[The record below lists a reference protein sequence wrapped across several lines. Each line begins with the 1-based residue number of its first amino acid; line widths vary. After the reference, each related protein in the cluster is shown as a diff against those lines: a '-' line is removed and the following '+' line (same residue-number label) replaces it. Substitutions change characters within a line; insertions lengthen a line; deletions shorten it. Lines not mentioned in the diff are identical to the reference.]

1 MYMKR
6 KITIMLSALSVAL
19 TAWAQSD
26 KATVVTVSGTV
37 ADSLTH
43 DGEPYATVR
52 IMRTDTAATVLKTV
66 LTDGSGRFSMR
77 LEERGEM
84 MLTVSSMGH
93 GTLTRRF
100 TAADGVRAVPLDT
113 LFLAA
118 GGHELRQVVVKAQKP
133 LVKADIDKIA
143 YSIEDD
149 PDSHTN
155 SVLEMLRKVPMVTV
169 DGEDNIKVNGKSS
182 FKVYVNGRPNKMMSD
197 NPKDVL
203 KSLPANTVKRIEV
216 ITNPGP
222 KYDAEGVGGVINII
236 TTEGRGL
243 EGYTVTMS
251 GEGFNLGGSAGVFGT
266 IKKGGLTVSARYN
279 FAHISKDGSSNGS
292 TMKALGNLTD
302 ASSDI
307 VSETENDIRV
317 KFHSA
322 AMEASYEIDT
332 LRLVSAEFSMWGN
345 DGRSNTVNTASATS
359 PLTGAGLYSY
369 GQMNRSADSYFSI
382 NGGVD
387 YQRSFA
393 GVKDRMLTVSYRLSM
408 TPSESDMT
416 VDYRNMKTTSDW
428 QDFTDALRNQWT
440 DGSHGTTEHTA
451 QADFTTPIARIHT
464 LETGVKYIYRNN
476 RSEDDRYERA
486 IGTEDAFEPDVDH
499 SSHYRHRNDIVA
511 AYAGYGLNVGR
522 WSGRLGL
529 RYEHTTQKVSYLLGR
544 GSDFR
549 KDFDDL
555 VPSGSIG
562 YKLTDMQNLRLGYNM
577 RIYRPGISYLNPYF
591 DDKNPMAVSQG
602 NPDLV
607 SEKTHSLNLTYSNFT
622 QKVNMNLSAGYSFAN
637 NSIESF
643 SEMVEDVTL
652 VPLGLQNPTG
662 KNVMYTTYRNIG
674 HTRSV
679 DLSAYFNWNVTS
691 ALRVYANL
699 SGSYSYYDDGHGL
712 RNDGWNMFTYGGTQL
727 SLPKDWRFSFNIFY
741 MTPPVSLQGKTGE
754 WLNYGMNVSKS
765 FLKKRL
771 TVSAFAQNPFK
782 ECWRNSSFVET
793 PTFRSENWSMN
804 PVRRYGVSVSFRI
817 GELSAGVKKAER
829 SISND
834 DVKSGG
840 EKKSSL

>member
-1 MYMKR
+1 MIR
-6 KITIMLSALSVAL
+6 KITIMLSMLSFAL
-19 TAWAQSD
+19 TAGAQGG
-26 KATVVTVSGTV
+26 KATALTVSGTV

-43 DGEPYATVR
+43 EGEPYATVR
-52 IMRTDTAATVLKTV
+52 IMRTDTAGTVLKTV
-66 LTDGSGRFSMR
+66 LTDAAGRFSIR

-84 MLTVSSMGH
+84 MVSVSSMGH
-93 GTLTRRF
+93 GTLTQRF
-100 TAADGVRAVPLDT
+100 TAADGVRTVPLDT
-113 LFLAA
+113 IFLAA
-118 GGHELRQVVVKAQKP
+118 GGHELQQVVVKAQKP

-149 PDSHTN
+149 PDAQTN
-155 SVLEMLRKVPMVTV
+155 TVLEMLRKVPMVTV

-243 EGYTVTMS
+243 EGYTVTTS
-251 GEGFNLGGSAGVFGT
+251 ANGFNLGGSAGIFGT
-266 IKKGGLTVSARYN
+266 VKKGGLTVSARYN
-279 FAHISKDGSSNGS
+279 YAHVSRDGIRNGS
-292 TMKALGNLTD
+292 TMKALGSLTG
-302 ASSDI
+302 ASSDV
-307 VSETENDIRV
+307 VSENNNDMRV
-317 KFHSA
+317 NFHSA
-322 AMEASYEIDT
+322 SMEASYEIDT

-345 DGRSNTVNTASATS
+345 NLHSNTANTTSATS

-369 GQMNRSADSYFSI
+369 GQTNRSATSYFSI

-387 YQRSFA
+387 YQRGFA
-393 GVKDRMLTVSYRLSM
+393 GVKDRLLTLSYRLST
-408 TPSESDMT
+408 TPSTSDMT
-416 VDYRNMKTTSDW
+416 VNYEDMKTTEDW
-428 QDFTDALRNQWT
+428 RNFTDALRNQWT

-451 QADFTTPIARIHT
+451 QADFTTPIAKIHT

-486 IGTEDAFEPDVDH
+486 VGTEEAFAPDADH
-499 SSHYRHRNDIVA
+499 SSHYRHRNDIMA

-549 KDFDDL
+549 KDFDDF
-555 VPSGSIG
+555 VPSASIG

-591 DDKNPMAVSQG
+591 DDKNPVAISQG

-607 SEKTHSLNLTYSNFT
+607 SEKTHSFDVTYSNFT
-622 QKVNMNLSAGYSFAN
+622 QKVNMNFSAGYSFAN

-652 VPLGLQNPTG
+652 VPLGLQNPAG

-679 DLSAYFNWNVTS
+679 DLSAYVNWNVTS

-699 SGSYSYYDDGHGL
+699 SGSYSRYDDGQGL
-712 RNDGWNMFTYGGTQL
+712 KNDGWDMFTYGGAQL

-741 MTPPVSLQGKTGE
+741 MTPPVSLQGKDGN
-754 WLNYGMNVSKS
+754 WMDYGLNVSKS
-765 FLKKRL
+765 FMKKRL
-771 TVSAFAQNPFK
+771 TVSAFAQTPFK
-782 ECWRNSSFVET
+782 EYWRNSSFVET
-793 PTFRSENWSMN
+793 PTFRSDDWSMN

-817 GELSAGVKKAER
+817 GELKAGVKKANR

-834 DVKSGG
+834 DVKSG
-840 EKKSSL
+840 EDKKSSF

>member
-1 MYMKR
+1 MIR
-6 KITIMLSALSVAL
+6 KITIMLSMLSVAM
-19 TAWAQSD
+19 AAGAQGG
-26 KATVVTVSGTV
+26 KATALTVSGTV

-43 DGEPYATVR
+43 EGEPYATVR
-52 IMRTDTAATVLKTV
+52 IMRTDTAGTVLKTV
-66 LTDGSGRFSMR
+66 LTDAAGRFSMR

-84 MLTVSSMGH
+84 MVSVSSMGH
-93 GTLTRRF
+93 GTLTQRF
-100 TAADGVRAVPLDT
+100 TAADGVRTVPMDT

-118 GGHELRQVVVKAQKP
+118 GGHELQQVVVKAQKP

-149 PDSHTN
+149 PDAQTN
-155 SVLEMLRKVPMVTV
+155 TVLEMLRKVPMVTV

-222 KYDAEGVGGVINII
+222 KYDAEGVGGIINII

-243 EGYTVTMS
+243 EGYTVTTS
-251 GEGFNLGGSAGVFGT
+251 ADVFNLGGSAGVFGT

-279 FAHISKDGSSNGS
+279 YAHISRDGIISGS
-292 TMKALGNLTD
+292 TMKALGNLTE
-302 ASSDI
+302 ASSD
-307 VSETENDIRV
+307 VVTESENDVRV
-317 KFHSA
+317 NFHSA
-322 AMEASYEIDT
+322 SMEASYEIDT

-345 DGRSNTVNTASATS
+345 NQHFNTPNTLSATS
-359 PLTGAGLYSY
+359 PLTGAGLYSF
-369 GQMNRSADSYFSI
+369 GQTTRSATSYFSI

-387 YQRSFA
+387 YQRGFA
-393 GVKDRMLTVSYRLSM
+393 GVKDRLLTVSYRLST
-408 TPSESDMT
+408 TPSTSDLT
-416 VDYRNMKTTSDW
+416 INYENMKTTSDW
-428 QDFTDALRNQWT
+428 QDFTDALRDQWT

-486 IGTEDAFEPDVDH
+486 VGSEEAFLPDADH
-499 SSHYRHRNDIVA
+499 SSHYRHRNDIMA

-555 VPSGSIG
+555 VPSASIG

-577 RIYRPGISYLNPYF
+577 RIYRPSISYLNPYF
-591 DDKNPMAVSQG
+591 NDKNPMAISQG

-643 SEMVEDVTL
+643 SEMVKDVTL

-679 DLSAYFNWNVTS
+679 DLSAYVNWNVTS

-699 SGSYSYYDDGHGL
+699 SGSYTYYDDGQGL
-712 RNDGWNMFTYGGTQL
+712 RNDGWDMFTYGGAQL
-727 SLPKDWRFSFNIFY
+727 SLPKDWRFSLNIFY
-741 MTPPVSLQGKTGE
+741 MTPPVSLQGKDGK
-754 WLNYGMNVSKS
+754 WMDYGLNVSKS
-765 FLKKRL
+765 FMKKRL

-782 ECWRNSSFVET
+782 EYWRNSSFVET
-793 PTFRSENWSMN
+793 PTFRSDRWTMN
-804 PVRRYGVSVSFRI
+804 VIQRYGVSVSFRI
-817 GELSAGVKKAER
+817 GELSAGVKKANR

-840 EKKSSL
+840 EKKGGL

>member
-1 MYMKR
+1 MIR
-6 KITIMLSALSVAL
+6 KITIMLSMLSFAL
-19 TAWAQSD
+19 TAGAQGG
-26 KATVVTVSGTV
+26 KATALTVSGTV

-43 DGEPYATVR
+43 EGEPYATVR
-52 IMRTDTAATVLKTV
+52 IMRTDTAGTVLKTV
-66 LTDGSGRFSMR
+66 LTDAAGRFSMR

-84 MLTVSSMGH
+84 MVSVSSMGH
-93 GTLTRRF
+93 GTLTQRF
-100 TAADGVRAVPLDT
+100 TAADGIRTVPMDT

-118 GGHELRQVVVKAQKP
+118 GGHELQQVVVKAQKP

-149 PDSHTN
+149 PDAQTN
-155 SVLEMLRKVPMVTV
+155 TVLEMLRKVPMVTV

-251 GEGFNLGGSAGVFGT
+251 GEGMNIGGGAGIFGT
-266 IKKGGLTVSARYN
+266 VKKGALTVSARYN
-279 FAHISKDGSSNGS
+279 YGHVSKDGVRSG
-292 TMKALGNLTD
+292 TEQRALGNLTA

-307 VSETENDIRV
+307 VTEADNALRLN
-317 KFHSA
+317 FHSA
-322 AMEASYEIDT
+322 SMEASYEIDT

-345 DGRSNTVNTASATS
+345 NFHSYIANTASATS

-369 GQMNRSADSYFSI
+369 GQANRSATSYFSI

-387 YQRSFA
+387 YQRGFA
-393 GVKDRMLTVSYRLSM
+393 GVKDRLLTLSYRLST
-408 TPSESDMT
+408 TPSTSDMT
-416 VDYRNMKTTSDW
+416 VNYEDMKTTEDW
-428 QDFTDALRNQWT
+428 RDFTDALRNQWT

-451 QADFTTPIARIHT
+451 QADFTTPIAKIHT

-486 IGTEDAFEPDVDH
+486 VGSDDAFLPDADH
-499 SSHYRHRNDIVA
+499 SSHYRHRNDIMA

-549 KDFDDL
+549 KDFDDF
-555 VPSGSIG
+555 VPSASIG

-591 DDKNPMAVSQG
+591 DDKNPVAISQG

-607 SEKTHSLNLTYSNFT
+607 SEKTHSFDVTYSNFT
-622 QKVNMNLSAGYSFAN
+622 QKVNMNFSAGYSFAN

-652 VPLGLQNPTG
+652 VPLGLQNPAG

-679 DLSAYFNWNVTS
+679 DLSAYVNWNVTS

-699 SGSYSYYDDGHGL
+699 SGSYSRYDDGQGL
-712 RNDGWNMFTYGGTQL
+712 KNDGWDMFTYGGAQL

-741 MTPPVSLQGKTGE
+741 MTPPVSLQGKNGN
-754 WLNYGMNVSKS
+754 WMDYGLNVSKS
-765 FLKKRL
+765 FMKKRL

-782 ECWRNSSFVET
+782 EYWRNSSFVET
-793 PTFRSENWSMN
+793 PTFRSDDWSMN

-817 GELSAGVKKAER
+817 GELKAGVKKANR

-834 DVKSGG
+834 DVKSG
-840 EKKSSL
+840 EDKKSSF

>member
-1 MYMKR
+1 MIR
-6 KITIMLSALSVAL
+6 KITIMLSMLSVAL
-19 TAWAQSD
+19 TAGAQGG
-26 KATVVTVSGTV
+26 KTTALTVSGTV

-43 DGEPYATVR
+43 EGEPYATVR
-52 IMRTDTAATVLKTV
+52 IMRPDSAETVLKTV
-66 LTDGSGRFSMR
+66 LTDAAGRFSMR

-84 MLTVSSMGH
+84 MVSVSSMGH
-93 GTLTRRF
+93 GTLTQRF
-100 TAADGVRAVPLDT
+100 TAADGVRTVPMDT

-118 GGHELRQVVVKAQKP
+118 GGHELQQVVVKAQKP

-149 PDSHTN
+149 PDAQTN
-155 SVLEMLRKVPMVTV
+155 TVLEMLRKVPMVTV

-243 EGYTVTMS
+243 EGYTVTTS
-251 GEGFNLGGSAGVFGT
+251 ADVFNLGGSAGIFGT
-266 IKKGGLTVSARYN
+266 VKKGGLTVSARYN
-279 FAHISKDGSSNGS
+279 YAHLSRDGIRNGS
-292 TMKALGNLTD
+292 TMKALGDLTA
-302 ASSDI
+302 ASSDV
-307 VSETENDIRV
+307 VSENNNDLRV
-317 KFHSA
+317 NFHSA
-322 AMEASYEIDT
+322 SMEASYEIDT

-345 DGRSNTVNTASATS
+345 NLHNNLFNTASATS

-369 GQMNRSADSYFSI
+369 GQTNRSVTSYFSI

-387 YQRSFA
+387 YQRGFA
-393 GVKDRMLTVSYRLSM
+393 GVKDRLLTLSYRLST
-408 TPSESDMT
+408 TPSTSDMT
-416 VDYRNMKTTSDW
+416 VNYEDLKTTEDW

-451 QADFTTPIARIHT
+451 QADFTTPIARVHT

-476 RSEDDRYERA
+476 RSEDDRYERTV
-486 IGTEDAFEPDVDH
+486 GSESAFEPDVDH
-499 SSHYRHRNDIVA
+499 SSHYRHRNDIIA
-511 AYAGYGLNVGR
+511 AYAGYGLNAGR

-549 KDFDDL
+549 KDFDDF
-555 VPSGSIG
+555 VPSASIG

-591 DDKNPMAVSQG
+591 DDKNPVAISQG

-652 VPLGLQNPTG
+652 VPLGLRNPTG

-674 HTRSV
+674 HKRSV
-679 DLSAYFNWNVTS
+679 DMSAYVNWNVTS

-699 SGSYSYYDDGHGL
+699 SGSYSYYDDGQGL
-712 RNDGWNMFTYGGTQL
+712 KNDGWSAFTYGGAQL
-727 SLPKDWRFSFNIFY
+727 SLPKDWRFSFNMFY
-741 MTPPVSLQGKTGE
+741 MTPPVSLQGKDGS
-754 WLNYGMNVSKS
+754 WLDYGLNVSKS
-765 FLKKRL
+765 FMKKRL

-782 ECWRNSSFVET
+782 EYWRTNSFVET
-793 PTFRSENWSMN
+793 PTFRSDEWSMN
-804 PVRRYGVSVSFRI
+804 LVQRYGVSVSFRI
-817 GELSAGVKKAER
+817 GELKAGVKKANR

-834 DVKSGG
+834 DVKSGE
-840 EKKSSL
+840 EKKGGL

>member
-1 MYMKR
+1 MIRIIM
-6 KITIMLSALSVAL
+6 IMLSMLSVAL
-19 TAWAQSD
+19 TAGAQSD
-26 KATVVTVSGTV
+26 KATALTVSGIV

-43 DGEPYATVR
+43 EGEPYATVR
-52 IMRTDTAATVLKTV
+52 IMRTDTAGTVLKTV

-84 MLTVSSMGH
+84 MVSVSSMGH
-93 GTLTRRF
+93 GTLTQRF
-100 TAADGVRAVPLDT
+100 TATNGVRAVPLDT

-118 GGHELRQVVVKAQKP
+118 GGHELQQVVVKAQKP

-149 PDSHTN
+149 PDAQTN
-155 SVLEMLRKVPMVTV
+155 TVLEMLRKVPMVTV

-243 EGYTVTMS
+243 EGYTVTTS
-251 GEGFNLGGSAGVFGT
+251 ADVFNLGGSAGVFGT
-266 IKKGGLTVSARYN
+266 IKKGGLTLSARYN
-279 FAHISKDGSSNGS
+279 YAHLSRDGVRNGS
-292 TMKALGNLTD
+292 TMKALGNLTE
-302 ASSDI
+302 ASSD
-307 VSETENDIRV
+307 VVTESENDVRV
-317 KFHSA
+317 NFHSA
-322 AMEASYEIDT
+322 SMEASYEIDT

-345 DGRSNTVNTASATS
+345 NLNSYTANTASATS
-359 PLTGAGLYSY
+359 PLTGAGLYSF
-369 GQMNRSADSYFSI
+369 GQMNRSATSYFSI

-387 YQRSFA
+387 YQRGFA
-393 GVKDRMLTVSYRLSM
+393 GVKDRLLTVSYRLSM
-408 TPSESDMT
+408 TPSTSDLT
-416 VDYRNMKTTSDW
+416 VNYENMKTTSDW

-486 IGTEDAFEPDVDH
+486 IGSEEAFSPDADH
-499 SSHYRHRNDIVA
+499 SSHYRHRNDIMA

-529 RYEHTTQKVSYLLGR
+529 RYEHTTQRVSYLLGR

-555 VPSGSIG
+555 VPSASIG

-591 DDKNPMAVSQG
+591 DDKNPMAISQG

-643 SEMVEDVTL
+643 SEMVKDVTL

-679 DLSAYFNWNVTS
+679 DLSAYANWNVTS

-699 SGSYSYYDDGHGL
+699 SGSYTYYDDGQGL
-712 RNDGWNMFTYGGTQL
+712 RNDGWNMFTYGGAQL
-727 SLPKDWRFSFNIFY
+727 SLPKDWRFSLNIFY
-741 MTPPVSLQGKTGE
+741 MTSPVSLQGKDGN
-754 WLNYGMNVSKS
+754 WMDYGLNVSKS
-765 FLKKRL
+765 FMKKRL

-782 ECWRNSSFVET
+782 EYWRNSSFVET
-793 PTFRSENWSMN
+793 PTFRSDRWSMN
-804 PVRRYGVSVSFRI
+804 VIQRYGVSVSFRI
-817 GELSAGVKKAER
+817 GELSAGVKKANR

-834 DVKSGG
+834 DVKSEG
-840 EKKSSL
+840 EKKGGL

>member
-1 MYMKR
+1 MR
-6 KITIMLSALSVAL
+6 KKLSIMLIML
-19 TAWAQSD
+19 TAAFAAVAQ
-26 KATVVTVSGTV
+26 TVGRTAITVSGTV
-37 ADSLTH
+37 ADSLTRE
-43 DGEPYATVR
+43 GEPFATVR
-52 IMRTDTAATVLKTV
+52 ILRTDSDGTVLKTV
-66 LTDGSGRFSMR
+66 VTDRSGRFSAR
-77 LEERGEM
+77 IGEAGEM
-84 MLTVSSMGH
+84 VVTVGSMG
-93 GTLTRRF
+93 RRPLEHRF
-100 TAADGVRAVPLDT
+100 VVDEGADRVSLDT
-113 LFLAA
+113 LFLSAA
-118 GGHELRQVVVKAQKP
+118 GHELQQVVVKAQKP

-149 PDSHTN
+149 PDAQTN
-155 SVLEMLRKVPMVTV
+155 TVLEMLRKVPMVTV

-222 KYDAEGVGGVINII
+222 KYDAEGVGGIINII

-251 GEGFNLGGSAGVFGT
+251 GEGMNIGGGTGIFGT
-266 IKKGGLTVSARYN
+266 VKKGALTVSARYN
-279 FAHISKDGSSNGS
+279 YGHVSKDGIRNGS
-292 TMKALGNLTD
+292 TMMALGNLTA
-302 ASSDI
+302 ASSD
-307 VSETENDIRV
+307 VVTESENDVRV
-317 KFHSA
+317 NFHSA
-322 AMEASYEIDT
+322 SMEASYEIDT

-345 DGRSNTVNTASATS
+345 NFHSTIANTTSATS
-359 PLTGAGLYSY
+359 PMTGAGLYSY
-369 GQMNRSADSYFSI
+369 GQTNRSATSYFSI

-387 YQRSFA
+387 YQRGFA
-393 GVKDRMLTVSYRLSM
+393 GVKDRLLTLSYRLST
-408 TPSESDMT
+408 TPSTSDMT
-416 VDYRNMKTTSDW
+416 FNYEGMKTTEDW

-451 QADFTTPIARIHT
+451 QADFTTPIAKIHT

-476 RSEDDRYERA
+476 RSEDDRYERVV
-486 IGTEDAFEPDVDH
+486 GSEEAFAPDVDH
-499 SSHYRHRNDIVA
+499 SSHYRHRNDIMA

-555 VPSGSIG
+555 VPSASIG

-577 RIYRPGISYLNPYF
+577 RIYRPSISYLNPYF
-591 DDKNPMAVSQG
+591 DDRYPVAISQG
-602 NPDLV
+602 NPNLV

-679 DLSAYFNWNVTS
+679 DLSAYVNWNVTA
-691 ALRVYANL
+691 ALRIYANL
-699 SGSYSYYDDGHGL
+699 SGSYSYYDDGQGL
-712 RNDGWNMFTYGGTQL
+712 KNDGWDMFTYGGAQL

-741 MTPPVSLQGKTGE
+741 MTQPVSLQGKSGS
-754 WLNYGMNVSKS
+754 WLDYGLNVSKS
-765 FLKKRL
+765 FMKKRL

-782 ECWRNSSFVET
+782 EYWRNSSFVET
-793 PTFRSENWSMN
+793 PTFRSDDWSMN
-804 PVRRYGVSVSFRI
+804 TVRRYGVSISFRI
-817 GELSAGVKKAER
+817 GELKAGVKKANR

-834 DVKSGG
+834 DVKSGE
-840 EKKSSL
+840 EKKGGL